1 VEVELTW
8 QTRCSR
14 WGCRTWTLPCRG
26 WTHQTDAMLLM
37 GDVKLGLSL
46 VEVELTRQTLC
57 SRWGCRTW
65 TLPCRG
71 WTHQTD
77 AMLLMGDVNLGLS
90 LVEVELTWQTRCS
103 RWGCQT
109 WTLPCGGWRSI
120 FSYSTCSTALSMA
133 LHTVE
138 QDHYT
143 FVYINL
149 FKVNCEASYPNLYLS
164 LSTAHSRWNPSHFVM
179 RFENAEC

>member
-1 VEVELTW
+1 
-8 QTRCSR
+8 
-14 WGCRTWTLPCRG
+14 
-26 WTHQTDAMLLM
+26 MLSM

-46 VEVELTRQTLC
+46 VEVELTWQTRC
-57 SRWGCRTW
+57 SRWGMSNLDYPLWRLN
-65 TLPCRG
+65 LPDRR
-71 WTHQTD
+71 D
-77 AMLLMGDVNLGLS
+77 DLDGDVKLGLS
-90 LVEVELTWQTRCS
+90 LVEVELTWQMRCS

-120 FSYSTCSTALSMA
+120 FSYSTCSTASSMA

-149 FKVNCEASYPNLYLS
+149 FKVDCEASYPNLYLS
-164 LSTAHSRWNPSHFVM
+164 LSTAHSRWNPSYFVM